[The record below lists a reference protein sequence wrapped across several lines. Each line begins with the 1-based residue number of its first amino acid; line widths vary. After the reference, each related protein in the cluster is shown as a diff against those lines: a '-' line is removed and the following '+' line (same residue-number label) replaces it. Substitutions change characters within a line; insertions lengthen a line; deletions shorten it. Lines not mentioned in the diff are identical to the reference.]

1 MKHKLPRTNAA
12 PISPCRWR
20 ACRAAALLI
29 TLWLASGGAL
39 ANVASAAEPAA
50 PQRPAGAKPA
60 RDIEVL
66 TLQIRGDLT
75 LINVGAG
82 DRRVIGIN
90 NLQAK
95 QVAQQLRPVLS
106 AELAFARQICRDL
119 TISERQR
126 IKTAAEAALQ
136 SLALQ
141 AVEQRKQPE
150 RMRAGK
156 QADSMHPV
164 DQLRIKLAAAIK
176 EHAPPETSERYAAEA
191 ARRIG
196 NRRRATIA
204 LVVARLDGLLYL
216 TDEQRQE
223 IAASLADFWQ
233 TDWENWLQFSLPLPY
248 LPAIPEGHVRC
259 LTADQKTVWHSL
271 QKTDFR
277 VPVFQAVVQ
286 PLDALWWAET
296 DPVVD
301 RVFKIMR
308 ERLE

>member
-1 MKHKLPRTNAA
+1 MKHKLPLTDAA
-12 PISPCRWR
+12 PMNACRWR
-20 ACRAAALLI
+20 GRGAPALLLA
-29 TLWLASGGAL
+29 LWLASGGAL

-50 PQRPAGAKPA
+50 PQRAAGAKPA
-60 RDIEVL
+60 PDVEVL

-75 LINVGAG
+75 LINVGVG
-82 DRRVIGIN
+82 GRRVVGIN
-90 NLQAK
+90 NPPARQFAE
-95 QVAQQLRPVLS
+95 QLRPVLS
-106 AELAFARQICRDL
+106 TELAFARQICSDL
-119 TISERQR
+119 TIHERKK
-126 IKTAAEAALQ
+126 IKAAGESALQ
-136 SLALQ
+136 SLALLE
-141 AVEQRKQPE
+141 AERHRQP
-150 RMRAGK
+150 RAGK
-156 QADSMHPV
+156 QADSGHPV
-164 DQLRIKLAAAIK
+164 DQLRAKLTAAIK
-176 EHAPPETSERYAAEA
+176 EHAPPETGQRYAAEA

-223 IAASLADFWQ
+223 IAISLADFWQ

-277 VPVFQAVVQ
+277 VPVFQAFVQ
-286 PLDALWWAET
+286 PLDDLWWME
-296 DPVVD
+296 PEPIVD
-301 RVFKIMR
+301 RVFKILR